1 MAMKEK
7 NMGRDYPLAP
17 TPPVKDGNLLSSIQ
31 QKMQRA
37 NTSYIASKKGTDQAR
52 KYKEQLDMYEKQYE
66 ALKAQQ
72 KNK

>member
-17 TPPVKDGNLLSSIQ
+17 TPPVKDGNLLNSVK
-31 QKMQRA
+31 QKMQKA
-37 NTSYIASKKGTDQAR
+37 NTNYISSVKGSNTEK
-52 KYKEQLDMYEKQYE
+52 KYKEEFEKYEKQYE